1 MLAFNPLP
9 KIMIDLQLCQ
19 ILIVSAKDCD
29 SKFLNI
35 CVCIWQYSPILL
47 LHTASER
54 PHGRYLKNVRSLF
67 AKKWYDIGLELFD
80 LEDESEL
87 ELIKSS
93 KLGKVEC
100 CAEMLELWL
109 HRQPY
114 ATWNQLLEALESPG
128 IELNNVALKIRRMLS
143 GMCLLDNVSLLLFTL
158 RICDSQSLFLVHHKM
173 LKQGGCNIFIL
184 TSRLAV
190 VRHAAKSYSPSNK
203 MYAWPLL

>member
-1 MLAFNPLP
+1 
-9 KIMIDLQLCQ
+9 
-19 ILIVSAKDCD
+19 
-29 SKFLNI
+29 
-35 CVCIWQYSPILL
+35 
-47 LHTASER
+47 
-54 PHGRYLKNVRSLF
+54 LKNVRSLF

-93 KLGKVEC
+93 KFGKVEC

-158 RICDSQSLFLVHHKM
+158 RICDSQSLFLVIIK
-173 LKQGGCNIFIL
+173 
-184 TSRLAV
+184 R
-190 VRHAAKSYSPSNK
+190 
-203 MYAWPLL
+203 